1 MMSSN
6 DTGSIN
12 NTTQESISNNDKI
25 NQEDLEILFMKN
37 YNEDQIEKRLL
48 FLEQLQKKIEK
59 ETKELQFKSKL
70 LRANSRFEKE
80 NDNDIEIEDTEASSD
95 QIEILNPEDNRP
107 IEFSLVTSDSIAEP
121 NNDNMLLSSEAD
133 FNMDIKNEGIVSFI
147 YFILFFFFFFLQL
160 IKQFLKYYNMV
171 HVHFNI

>member
-147 YFILFFFFFFLQL
+147 YFILFFFFFFFFFFT
-160 IKQFLKYYNMV
+160 IN
-171 HVHFNI
+171 

>member
-1 MMSSN
+1 MSSN

-121 NNDNMLLSSEAD
+121 NNDNMLLISEAD
-133 FNMDIKNEGIVSFI
+133 FNLDIKNEGFLFFI
-147 YFILFFFFFFLQL
+147 FFFFFFFFFFLQL
-160 IKQFLKYYNMV
+160 IKQFLKYYNMF

>member
-1 MMSSN
+1 MSSN

-160 IKQFLKYYNMV
+160 IKQFLKYYNMF

>member
-1 MMSSN
+1 MSSN

-147 YFILFFFFFFLQL
+147 YFILFFFFFFLLL
-160 IKQFLKYYNMV
+160 IF
-171 HVHFNI
+171 

>member
-160 IKQFLKYYNMV
+160 IKQFLKYYNMF